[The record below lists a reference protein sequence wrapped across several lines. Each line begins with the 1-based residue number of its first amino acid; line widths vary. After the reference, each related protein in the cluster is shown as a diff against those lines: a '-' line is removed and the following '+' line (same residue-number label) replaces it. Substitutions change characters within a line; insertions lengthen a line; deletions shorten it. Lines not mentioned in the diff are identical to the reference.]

1 MDNQISAS
9 IQEVLAQ
16 FKTGDFSNYKFFYNS
31 TNSKIHQLLAKKLA
45 SNADAVKVL
54 PVVYDNIYKRINELT
69 DASQFYIWA
78 DVIVMDT
85 IYEQLGKNYKKRT
98 NKKPSIPM
106 SMGEFA
112 ALAFAVILSGAALGT
127 LLALI

>member
-9 IQEVLAQ
+9 VQEVLAQ

-31 TNSKIHQLLAKKLA
+31 TNSKIHQLLTKNLA
-45 SNADAVKVL
+45 SNAEAVKVL

-69 DASQFYIWA
+69 DLNQFYTWV
-78 DVIVMDT
+78 DVVIIDT
-85 IYEQLGKNYKKRT
+85 IVEQLGKHYKKRT
-98 NKKPSIPM
+98 DKKPSIPM